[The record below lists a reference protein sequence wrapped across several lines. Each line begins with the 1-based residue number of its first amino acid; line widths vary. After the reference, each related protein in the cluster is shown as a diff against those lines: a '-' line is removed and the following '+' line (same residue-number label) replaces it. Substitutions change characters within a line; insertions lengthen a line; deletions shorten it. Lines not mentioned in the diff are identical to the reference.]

1 MILEMER
8 KIEKKE
14 VIDANSYY
22 QLISTYGKEEVKN
35 ALYNHVILSFDP
47 NKNLYQNQIEI
58 TR

>member
-35 ALYNHVILSFDP
+35 AL
-47 NKNLYQNQIEI
+47 
-58 TR
+58 